1 MRHPAYAPVGLH
13 EVSRLYK
20 PKDDLMATGLSES
33 EASALAHRVD
43 CSAGRIRPKS
53 IDLVAF
59 LPHTSRTQ
67 QSYDTST
74 DQLAMV
80 LPF

>member
-1 MRHPAYAPVGLH
+1 
-13 EVSRLYK
+13 
-20 PKDDLMATGLSES
+20 MATGLSES
-33 EASALAHRVD
+33 EASALAHWVTAPPD
-43 CSAGRIRPKS
+43 ESGLE
-53 IDLVAF
+53 LVAF

-74 DQLAMV
+74 DQLAIV